1 MMTDTNTDNRI
12 AWHALTFLVASIWG
26 STFVASKV
34 LLLAGM
40 TPSQIMT
47 FRFLIAWVLMFPFC
61 HRSVITSFK
70 DEVFFAFLGM
80 TGGSLYFL
88 SENTAVQLTSATSTV
103 ALVVCTTPILTA
115 VINRMVHRNEHLSSR
130 FILGTF
136 VALIGVSLVVFNGV
150 FVLDDDPMV
159 ILLSVGAS
167 LTWALYSII
176 LRKME
181 HRYGSAVITR
191 KVFFWG
197 VVTMLPFTL
206 MEPLEP
212 SVLIQPK
219 VISVILFLAIIASL
233 GCFLAWN
240 IAVRRLGIVVT
251 GNYLY
256 FNPIVSLVVAYLVL
270 NEHITTLAIIGCI
283 LTTAGVY
290 LCNKRSMK

>member
-1 MMTDTNTDNRI
+1 MTTNTNTDNRI
-12 AWHALTFLVASIWG
+12 AWHALTLLVASIWG

-34 LLLAGM
+34 LLLEGL

-47 FRFLIAWVLMFPFC
+47 FRFLIAWLLMLPFC
-61 HRSVITSFK
+61 HRSVITNVK
-70 DEVFFAFLGM
+70 DEFLFALLGM

-88 SENTAVQLTSATSTV
+88 SENTAVQISSATSTV

-115 VINRMVHRNEHLSSR
+115 VINRIVHRKEHLSSH
-130 FILGTF
+130 FLFGTL
-136 VALIGVSLVVFNGV
+136 VALVGVSLVVFNGV

-167 LTWALYSII
+167 LTWAIYSII

-181 HRYGSAVITR
+181 HDYGSAVITR

-197 VVTMLPFTL
+197 VVTMLPFML
-206 MEPLEP
+206 MEPFD
-212 SVLIQPK
+212 STVLIHPK
-219 VISVILFLAIIASL
+219 VITVTLFLAIIASL

-256 FNPIVSLVVAYLVL
+256 FNPIVSLVVAYIVL
-270 NEHITTLAIIGCI
+270 NERITMLAILGCV
-283 LTTAGVY
+283 LTIAGVY
-290 LCNKRSMK
+290 LCNKKSA

>member
-1 MMTDTNTDNRI
+1 MITNTNTDNRI
-12 AWHALTFLVASIWG
+12 AWHALTLLVASIWG

-34 LLLAGM
+34 LLLAGL

-61 HRSVITSFK
+61 HRAVVTNMK
-70 DEVFFAFLGM
+70 DEFLFALLGM

-88 SENTAVQLTSATSTV
+88 SENTAVQLSSATSTV

-130 FILGTF
+130 FLLGTLI
-136 VALIGVSLVVFNGV
+136 ALVGASLVVFNGV

-181 HRYGSAVITR
+181 HNYNSAVITR

-206 MEPLEP
+206 MEPLDA
-212 SVLIQPK
+212 SVLVQPK
-219 VISVILFLAIIASL
+219 VIAVILFLAIIASL

-270 NEHITTLAIIGCI
+270 NENITMLAIVGCV
-283 LTTAGVY
+283 LTIAGVY
-290 LCNKRSMK
+290 LCNKKSDK